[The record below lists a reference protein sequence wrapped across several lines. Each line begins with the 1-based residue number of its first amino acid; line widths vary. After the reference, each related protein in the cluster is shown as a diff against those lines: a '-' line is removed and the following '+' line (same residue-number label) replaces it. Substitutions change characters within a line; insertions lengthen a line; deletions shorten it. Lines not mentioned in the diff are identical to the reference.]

1 MSGSL
6 LASAPPLTVI
16 QNKSAGATRQMTSQE
31 RTDPQATPRTR
42 SAGASCPARMQTPK
56 RKGISMSVQPMPGP
70 VQQSSAEL
78 QTKTFRRTDMPV
90 VFCTTKLRTATNS
103 RDADTISLPEP
114 HASLAGHPQEENSD
128 HPRAT
133 TNKNRTLVQSTST
146 TAAISKTKPVT
157 AANTDEIAEIALCK
171 QLAFLAGPGRTTG
184 QPPWKCEARDERAP
198 APQRARPPTPSFGSA
213 TNSAASPRRAQIREL
228 LHTLQGCCDGQQHGS
243 SNALR
248 ARLPVTM
255 RASAHRVLSHMM
267 MEMTTIVMIM
277 MRLIAKM
284 NLTMSAI
291 MTMIATSGS
300 NSPRGSRRYPAPE
313 PKHEPAGPSPAPA
326 ALCTR
331 TRAAQATQPVP
342 PKPSENGIT
351 YQSSAAEAAATHSSI
366 SRRHAAKPALKA
378 EQTSILGTGVED
390 RPALTTT
397 DAIDSQNGNSL
408 KLIKS
413 TVGRDYWL
421 AGQLTEQTTRSTC
434 TTKNTRAREQ
444 PKHDK
449 QQNAQPPDFAALA
462 AAARRALAAT
472 ALAIMNLRE
481 TETE

>member
-16 QNKSAGATRQMTSQE
+16 QKNGANGATGATYDQADTHDQAPPRCPRDLALPRPHAEKEKKGVEHVNVSMQDPTRLTSTALQTCDRQTRHPPSTLFTGATQKASNSFGNKAS
-31 RTDPQATPRTR
+31 DPCRPHAFLAGLNQ
-42 SAGASCPARMQTPK
+42 SAVLAQKPARK
-56 RKGISMSVQPMPGP
+56 EECL
-70 VQQSSAEL
+70 AN
-78 QTKTFRRTDMPV
+78 
-90 VFCTTKLRTATNS
+90 NS
-103 RDADTISLPEP
+103 RARRHT
-114 HASLAGHPQEENSD
+114 QF
-128 HPRAT
+128 
-133 TNKNRTLVQSTST
+133 TST
-146 TAAISKTKPVT
+146 DASPAARNGESRKAATCKP
-157 AANTDEIAEIALCK
+157 
-171 QLAFLAGPGRTTG
+171 LAFLAGPGRTIG
-184 QPPWKCEARDERAP
+184 QLTRCEARNERAP
-198 APQRARPPTPSFGSA
+198 TPQRARPPTPSSGSA
-213 TNSAASPRRAQIREL
+213 TNSAASPRRARIREL